1 LRLVPQKT
9 ILILEQDDISRR
21 GSARLAARFLQ
32 EHKGEKS
39 DRFAVSAST
48 FLGVSVAIQ
57 TLVDFLV

>member
-32 EHKGEKS
+32 EHQGEKS
-39 DRFAVSAST
+39 DRFAVREQFDAQSPQPNG
-48 FLGVSVAIQ
+48 FVG
-57 TLVDFLV
+57 